1 MKAKVIKIKVEET
14 YEWLKYRHY
23 AKRIPQIMEA
33 FGLYNDSELVGIV
46 TYGIPPSPTLCRGV
60 CGDKYFLDVYELNRL
75 CLLNNKK
82 NEASFLVARSLKLL
96 PKPKI
101 IVSYADTNWDHVGY
115 IYQATNFLYTGL
127 SAKRTDVD
135 SGDNRHAKTTFAD
148 PKIDNSK
155 RKNRSQKH
163 RYIYFLGSKKQ
174 VRQMHQDLNYS
185 VLPYPK
191 GEHKRYDASF
201 VPNTQQLLL

>member
-1 MKAKVIKIKVEET
+1 
-14 YEWLKYRHY
+14 
-23 AKRIPQIMEA
+23 MEA
-33 FGLYNDSELVGIV
+33 FGLYNDNELVGIV

-101 IVSYADTNWDHVGY
+101 IVSYADTHWDHVGY
-115 IYQATNFLYTGL
+115 IYQATNFIYTGL

-163 RYIYFLGSKKQ
+163 RYIYFW
-174 VRQMHQDLNYS
+174 
-185 VLPYPK
+185 
-191 GEHKRYDASF
+191 
-201 VPNTQQLLL
+201 